1 MKTIVILNPKSGKG
15 AAEKL
20 WDQIEAELASGK
32 LEFEMVRTSA
42 SCAAIHI
49 AEEAKRDG
57 FENVIAVG
65 GDGTLNEVANGLMRA
80 ADGDGVG
87 GTLGMVPVGSGN
99 DFITSVGTPKWHE
112 AIQRIVSGQTR
123 MIDIGRITGD
133 QPAPGYD
140 SPVRYFLNSIDT
152 GFGAQTAEH
161 AHEVPHLQGMALYLA
176 AIMKTLIA
184 YSVPRLTIAFDHQRI
199 EQRSAIMVAANG
211 RQFGGGF
218 LIAPTASIDDGLL
231 DVIVAK
237 GLGRLEILSFL
248 PRVMRG
254 THIGDPRV
262 KFLQTARLV
271 VDSPDPLTVEA
282 DGEIP
287 FIGAHH
293 LDIEILP
300 KRLRILG

>member
-20 WDQIEAELASGK
+20 WVQIEAELERGK

-42 SCAAIHI
+42 ACAAIHI

-57 FENVIAVG
+57 YENVIAVG

-80 ADGDGVG
+80 ACDGIG

-112 AIQRIVSGQTR
+112 AIQRILSGQTR
-123 MIDIGRITGD
+123 MVDIGRITAD

-140 SPVRYFLNSIDT
+140 SPVRYFLNSVDT

-161 AHEVPHLQGMALYLA
+161 AHDVPFLQGMPLYLA
-176 AIMKTLIA
+176 AIIKTLVA
-184 YSVPRLTIAFDHQRI
+184 YSVPRLTLQFDHQRI
-199 EQRSAIMVAANG
+199 EQPSSILVAANG

-218 LIAPTASIDDGLL
+218 LIAPTASIEDGLL
-231 DVIVAK
+231 DVILAK

-262 KFLQTARLV
+262 RFLQTARLV
-271 VDSPDPLTVEA
+271 IDSPDPLIVEA

-287 FIGAHH
+287 FVAAHH

-300 KRLRILG
+300 KRLRIMG

>member
-1 MKTIVILNPKSGKG
+1 MKTIVILNPNSGKG

-20 WDQIEAELASGK
+20 WDTVEAELLRGK

-42 SCAAIHI
+42 PCAAIHI

-80 ADGDGVG
+80 AGGGIG
-87 GTLGMVPVGSGN
+87 GTLGMIPVGSGN
-99 DFITSVGTPKWHE
+99 DFMSSVGAPEWRG

-123 MIDIGRITGD
+123 LIDIGRITAD

-140 SPVRYFLNSIDT
+140 SPVRYFLNSVDT
-152 GFGAQTAEH
+152 GFGAQTAQH
-161 AHEVPHLQGMALYLA
+161 AHEVPYLSGMPLYLA
-176 AIMKTLIA
+176 AIMKSLVA
-184 YSVPRLTIAFDHQRI
+184 YLVPRLTIEFDHQRI
-199 EQRSAIMVAANG
+199 EQKSTMVVAANG

-237 GLGRLEILSFL
+237 GLGRIGILSFL

-254 THIGDPRV
+254 THIGDPRIR
-262 KFLQTARLV
+262 FLQTSRLV

-287 FIGAHH
+287 FLGAHH
-293 LDIEILP
+293 LEIEILP
-300 KRLRILG
+300 RHLRIMG